1 MDKGYKLARIF
12 DGYAQVVVSGENIGY
27 VSRARLGYWY
37 GYTQFGTSIGHPR
50 CGRDEC
56 AEALV
61 KFVAIKRG
69 EKVT

>member
-1 MDKGYKLARIF
+1 MDKGYKLANIS
-12 DGYAQVVVSGENIGY
+12 DGYAQVVVSGEIIGY
-27 VSRARLGYWY
+27 VSRSRLGYWY
-37 GYTQFGTSIGHPR
+37 GSTQSGASIGYPR

-61 KFVAIKRG
+61 KFVAIKRS